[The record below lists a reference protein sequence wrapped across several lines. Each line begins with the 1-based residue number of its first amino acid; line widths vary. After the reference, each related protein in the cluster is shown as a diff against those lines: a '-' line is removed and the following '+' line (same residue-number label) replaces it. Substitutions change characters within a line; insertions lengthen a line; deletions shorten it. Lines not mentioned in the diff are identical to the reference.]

1 MLANLIMAAAGPA
14 DAHGTGGGSDFTV
27 PWEAILDWGLALGS
41 AGLILTGCF
50 FVLAG
55 ALGVLRMPDFYTR
68 MHAAGMTDTLGAE
81 FVLLGLMLQTG
92 FSQSTLKLLLV
103 AVFLFLTSPTAS
115 HAIANAAHKSGLKPF
130 LGTYKSPNLEEI
142 TSNKDRADKGASK

>member
-1 MLANLIMAAAGPA
+1 MLVNLIMAGAGAA
-14 DAHGTGGGSDFTV
+14 DTHGAGGGSLTI
-27 PWEAILDWGLALGS
+27 PWHAILDWGLALSS

-50 FVLAG
+50 FVIAG

-81 FVLLGLMLQTG
+81 FVLFGLMLQTG

-103 AVFLFLTSPTAS
+103 ALFLFLTSPTAS

-130 LGTYKSPNLEEI
+130 LGTYKSPDLEEI
-142 TSNKDRADKGASK
+142 AAGKEGIDDGAST

>member
-1 MLANLIMAAAGPA
+1 MLINLFMAAGAAG
-14 DAHGTGGGSDFTV
+14 AHGAGDGAGIDI
-27 PWEAILDWGLALGS
+27 PWNAILDWGLALAS
-41 AGLILTGCF
+41 TGLILTGCL

-81 FVLLGLMLQTG
+81 FVLFGLMLQTG

-103 AVFLFLTSPTAS
+103 ALFLFLTSPTAS

-130 LGTYKSPNLEEI
+130 LGTYKSPDLTEI
-142 TSNKDRADKGASK
+142 AAGKDGADEGTSS